1 MNNRNTHICNYT
13 LQIFSSRT
21 NVISKFA
28 LAQLN
33 SRLQGQSHY
42 PRFQWHTRSGSGIC
56 CFRHRYK
63 ASSHSIHRKSL
74 ALYADIY
81 FTSHLLLFPFS
92 SPLHHLTLTN
102 RNFFIHFPSEQIER
116 YVIRGSWLVC
126 WHVLRALIQLW
137 NTVCCFLNRW
147 REESRYFY

>member
-1 MNNRNTHICNYT
+1 MSTFAMTHVKSC
-13 LQIFSSRT
+13 
-21 NVISKFA
+21 
-28 LAQLN
+28 
-33 SRLQGQSHY
+33 LQGQSY
-42 PRFQWHTRSGSGIC
+42 YSRFQRHTRSESGIC

-126 WHVLRALIQLW
+126 WHVLGAQTQLW
-137 NTVCCFLNRW
+137 STVCCFLDRCG
-147 REESRYFY
+147 E